1 MRRQTMT
8 VQTLRRSALK
18 IDTADIGIGASAET
32 VRSGYLE
39 LTSMLDRLH
48 RRYLDVVRVELE
60 SMGINNINPSQAL
73 MLVGIGDE
81 DIPVRDL
88 IHRKGYQ
95 ASTVSY
101 NVKKLS
107 EYGYLEQERA
117 AHDRRSVRLR
127 LSPKGREIVS
137 RLRELEARHM
147 EFTSGRG
154 ELLRGM
160 ENATATLRQLDQIWA
175 EYITFG

>member
-1 MRRQTMT
+1 MT

-18 IDTADIGIGASAET
+18 IDTADIAVGVNAEDVRAS
-32 VRSGYLE
+32 YME
-39 LTSMLDRLH
+39 LTAMLDRLH

-81 DIPVRDL
+81 EIPVRDL

-107 EYGYLEQERA
+107 EYGYIEQERA

-127 LSPKGREIVS
+127 LSPKGRDVVA
-137 RLRELEARHM
+137 RLRELEQRHM
-147 EFTSGRG
+147 EFTNNRADIAK
-154 ELLRGM
+154 EM
-160 ENATATLRQLDQIWA
+160 EAATATLRKIDQIWA

>member
-1 MRRQTMT
+1 
-8 VQTLRRSALK
+8 
-18 IDTADIGIGASAET
+18 
-32 VRSGYLE
+32 
-39 LTSMLDRLH
+39 
-48 RRYLDVVRVELE
+48 
-60 SMGINNINPSQAL
+60 MGINNINPSQAL

-127 LSPKGREIVS
+127 LSPKGRDIVS
-137 RLRELEARHM
+137 RLRDLEARHM
-147 EFTSGRG
+147 EFTNGRG
-154 ELLRGM
+154 ELVRGM
-160 ENATATLRQLDQIWA
+160 EDANVTLRQLDQIWA

>member
-1 MRRQTMT
+1 MT
-8 VQTLRRSALK
+8 VQTLRRSVLK
-18 IDTADIGIGASAET
+18 IDTADIATSAPSDTTRAS
-32 VRSGYLE
+32 YME
-39 LTSMLDRLH
+39 LTAMLDRLH

-73 MLVGIGDE
+73 MLVGIGEE

-127 LSPKGREIVS
+127 LSDKGREVVA
-137 RLRELEARHM
+137 RLQELELRHM
-147 EFTSGRG
+147 DFVGGRND
-154 ELLRGM
+154 LSKDM
-160 ENATATLRQLDQIWA
+160 EAATGALRQLDQIWA

>member
-1 MRRQTMT
+1 MT

-18 IDTADIGIGASAET
+18 IDSADIGVGESAEN
-32 VRSGYLE
+32 VRESYME
-39 LTSMLDRLH
+39 LTAMLDRLH

-73 MLVGIGDE
+73 MLVGIGE
-81 DIPVRDL
+81 EEIPVRDL

-107 EYGYLEQERA
+107 EFGYLEQERA

-127 LSPKGREIVS
+127 LSEKGRELVA
-137 RLRELEARHM
+137 RLHELEQRHI
-147 EFTSGRG
+147 EFASGRG
-154 ELLRGM
+154 DFAAGM
-160 ENATATLRQLDQIWA
+160 DKATQTLRQMDQIWA

>member
-1 MRRQTMT
+1 MT

-18 IDTADIGIGASAET
+18 IDSADIAVGNGSAEDI
-32 VRSGYLE
+32 RASYME
-39 LTSMLDRLH
+39 LTAMLDRLH

-127 LSPKGREIVS
+127 LSPKGRDVVS
-137 RLRELEARHM
+137 RLRDLEQRHM
-147 EFTSGRG
+147 EFTNGRADLAK
-154 ELLRGM
+154 EM
-160 ENATATLRQLDQIWA
+160 EAATSTLRQLDQIWA